1 MLLHLMSPQG
11 ALPAEA
17 DQIIKHSNRKHQTL
31 QSAGAKGRQATIAQ
45 KGGDKNSDEPDLG
58 QVLHGHGR
66 RRGAEEPL
74 QIPGASARLS
84 ASSGGGAAGSA
95 APAADGGGG
104 CCLAALGVSTTA
116 AGDEGRW
123 PLSRCSCSSCCWRR
137 TWGGL

>member
-1 MLLHLMSPQG
+1 MMLLHLMSPQG

-17 DQIIKHSNRKHQTL
+17 DQIIKHSNRKHQAL

-74 QIPGASARLS
+74 QIPSLIHRYINSSCLS
-84 ASSGGGAAGSA
+84 GIHFFGWLYSNSSWYFNGWMSV
-95 APAADGGGG
+95 
-104 CCLAALGVSTTA
+104 GVSYA
-116 AGDEGRW
+116 QLE
-123 PLSRCSCSSCCWRR
+123 
-137 TWGGL
+137 